1 MAESDRL
8 EDFRLHL
15 QHIHASR
22 ATEETPPP
30 GNHGVFDASMNPL
43 VAQAP
48 SGRFD
53 KARRDGT
60 RVT

>member
-8 EDFRLHL
+8 KDFRLHL

-48 SGRFD
+48 IGRFD
-53 KARRDGT
+53 KARRDGA